1 MFYKIIV
8 FSSTYT
14 LTLLIKWIQT
24 PRQAST
30 QVNDS
35 MKFTSRLQINL
46 YNKHS
51 SQLFTWTLVTAN
63 TQKKVKMLWWPS
75 WQHNHTKCFTELSIN
90 VPLSIF
96 GPQHTELICNI
107 ITNLT
112 ASFTYCCYITLGE
125 QVNCIVSNLVAK
137 KIISMIKLQKSS
149 YNRSSQKPFFISNLS
164 KAKCFG
170 D

>member
-63 TQKKVKMLWWPS
+63 TQKKSENVVM
-75 WQHNHTKCFTELSIN
+75 TKLATQPYQMFYWT
-90 VPLSIF
+90 F
-96 GPQHTELICNI
+96 
-107 ITNLT
+107 
-112 ASFTYCCYITLGE
+112 Y
-125 QVNCIVSNLVAK
+125 
-137 KIISMIKLQKSS
+137 
-149 YNRSSQKPFFISNLS
+149 
-164 KAKCFG
+164 KC
-170 D
+170 